1 MTNSISK
8 RTVVRIVSFTLAAGA
23 VLAGIG
29 FFQYTQAKNYY
40 NTVEYSYQRSLSDL
54 NDSLASIATNLE
66 KALYSGTT
74 GQMSHLSANLWRD
87 ASVAKT
93 SLSSLPIS
101 DLNMSATYKFL
112 SQVGEYAMS
121 LSRKMAAGQPLTA
134 EEQKSLKQLWNY
146 SRGLSSGMAEIT
158 QDMYNSKMDIHKIT
172 GLAKKLDNENTEDI
186 PSVISGFQKME
197 DAFEGYPTLIYDGP
211 FSDHIMQKKPAMLE
225 KAASVDRKKAAER
238 AAELLECSREQL
250 KDESDENSNIPSY
263 NFENNGSVV
272 SITQKGGMIS
282 YLLRSRDVSESK
294 IKPKEAVERA
304 RAYLENLG
312 FTSLNESYYETA
324 NNICTV
330 NFAYS
335 QNGVTVYTDLI
346 KVSVAMDN
354 GDILS
359 MDARGYITNH
369 TERNL
374 PEIKVSVEEAEKSV
388 SDLLNVESC
397 SQAVIPT
404 SGMNEVY
411 CHEFVTRGPNDEHIL
426 VYINTQTGAEEQI
439 LILIESDEGVLTK

>member
-1 MTNSISK
+1 MTHSISK

-23 VLAGIG
+23 VLAGMG

-74 GQMSHLSANLWRD
+74 NQMAHLSANLWKD

-93 SLSSLPIS
+93 SLSSLPIT

-121 LSRKMAAGQPLTA
+121 LSRKMAAGNTLTE
-134 EEQKSLKQLWNY
+134 EEQESLRQLWNY
-146 SRGLSSGMAEIT
+146 SKGLSSGMSEIT
-158 QDMYNSKMDIHKIT
+158 QDMYNSKMDIHELS
-172 GLAKKLDNENTEDI
+172 GLAKKLDSENTEDI

-211 FSDHIMQKKPAMLE
+211 FSDHIMQKKPSMLE
-225 KAASVDRKKAAER
+225 NAADADR
-238 AAELLECSREQL
+238 
-250 KDESDENSNIPSY
+250 NSNRPSY
-263 NFENNGSVV
+263 NFEHDGSVV

-282 YLLRSRDVSESK
+282 YLLRSRDVSETK
-294 IKPKEAVERA
+294 IKPKEAVDKA

-312 FTSLNESYYETA
+312 FTSMKESYYETS

-335 QNGVTVYTDLI
+335 QKGVTAYPDLI

-354 GDILS
+354 GDVLS

-369 TERNL
+369 TERQI
-374 PEIKVSVEEAEKSV
+374 PEIKVSADEAKKSV
-388 SDLLNVESC
+388 SNLLTVESY
-397 SQAVIPT
+397 SQAIIPT

-411 CHEFVTRGPNDEHIL
+411 CHEFVTKGPNDEHIL

-439 LILIESDEGVLTK
+439 LILIESEEGVLTK